1 MSTHDPTSAANPLAA
16 ADLQRGVGGHSVL
29 SRTSEEEE
37 EVLLPPPQNGDP
49 EPTSAV
55 LLSLG
60 VFVLAPARRRQVAVS
75 LTAAGITTQD
85 VRDVAAFI
93 RSSEP
98 DEGKLRRYLA
108 SIFSSPERAKES
120 VAGLGEFKKAATPTG
135 SSVTHQRGFP
145 CPYWTC
151 TCQDC
156 ANARAAGR
164 PDQGPRPNYLL
175 DGPQSRAVTA

>member
-1 MSTHDPTSAANPLAA
+1 MI
-16 ADLQRGVGGHSVL
+16 
-29 SRTSEEEE
+29 
-37 EVLLPPPQNGDP
+37 LPPPQNGDP

-120 VAGLGEFKKAATPTG
+120 VAGLGEFKKAAAPSG

-156 ANARAAGR
+156 CDARAAGR